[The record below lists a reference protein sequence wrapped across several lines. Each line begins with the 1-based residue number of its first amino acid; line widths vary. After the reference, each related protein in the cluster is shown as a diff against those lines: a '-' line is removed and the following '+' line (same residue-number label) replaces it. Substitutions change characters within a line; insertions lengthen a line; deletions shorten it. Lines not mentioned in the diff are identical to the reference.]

1 MIDEL
6 PLREADFGRLDAAD
20 DADFGRWRAVGFS
33 LSNIERMSSL
43 SSSKSSS
50 STTGCRVVR
59 RFVSENVLG
68 SGMLGSVAS
77 GVVALWCWIF
87 ALLIGC
93 LDFAPLLLGKL
104 KWLLRFKF

>member
-20 DADFGRWRAVGFS
+20 DADLGRAVGVS

-68 SGMLGSVAS
+68 SGMLGGRRV
-77 GVVALWCWIF
+77 
-87 ALLIGC
+87 
-93 LDFAPLLLGKL
+93 
-104 KWLLRFKF
+104 